1 MSLPP
6 VRALLGSIDDLPD
19 DLDFEEEDGCIYLR
33 APIGL
38 SEDDRWLTLIDVGL
52 TPRLDSTP
60 LPDLRSFDYHEFGY
74 EITILDQLGKVPIR
88 STMNRDIAKVWLPP
102 NCSGLVV
109 DVVSHCCRRLLQE
122 LTPGYI
128 YRVTAAKEVGG
139 PALLKHTLVTNV
151 MQNEGYSILMDG
163 MDDWKR
169 TFWLMGREGFDLSY
183 LR

>member
-1 MSLPP
+1 MSLPA

-38 SEDDRWLTLIDVGL
+38 SEDNRWLTLIDVGL
-52 TPRLDSTP
+52 TPQRASTP

-74 EITILDQLGKVPIR
+74 EITLLDQLGKVPIR

-102 NCSGLVV
+102 GCSGLIV
-109 DVVSHCCRRLLQE
+109 DVVSHCCRRLLRE
-122 LTPGYI
+122 FVPGYI
-128 YRVTAAKEVGG
+128 YRVTSAREVGG
-139 PALLKHTLVTNV
+139 PALRKHTLVTNV

-163 MDDWKR
+163 ADAWKR

-183 LR
+183 LK